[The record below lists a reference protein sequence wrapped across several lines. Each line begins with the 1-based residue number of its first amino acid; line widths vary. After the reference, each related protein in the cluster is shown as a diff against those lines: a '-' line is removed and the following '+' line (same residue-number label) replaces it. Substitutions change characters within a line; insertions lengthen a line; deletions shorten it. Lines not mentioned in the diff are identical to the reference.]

1 MGFDKFIHTSSG
13 KFILSVILGLG
24 LSTLFRK
31 ACNDRNCI
39 VFKAPAFKDVQNKVF
54 EFKKKCYKFKE
65 NATEC
70 SASKQIIEFA

>member
-1 MGFDKFIHTSSG
+1 MRFDKFINTGSG
-13 KFILSVILGLG
+13 RFILSVILGLG

-31 ACNDRNCI
+31 ACKDRKCI

-54 EFKKKCYKFKE
+54 KFKEKCYKFKE

-70 SASKQIIEFA
+70 NASKEIIEFA